1 MAKKSRGDNID
12 WNADEIIRKLQL
24 ESHAEG
30 GWYRQIW
37 LSELMIPQNALSA
50 AYDSDRNSASI
61 IYYLLKKGERSAW
74 HRLKSPE
81 TWMWLAGGRLTLTLG
96 GTASR
101 PKAQETFLLGSYSDK
116 DADTHLTI
124 PANVWQTAEMDHGD
138 FVLISCIMS
147 PAFVPEDW
155 ELA

>member
-1 MAKKSRGDNID
+1 MSP
-12 WNADEIIRKLQL
+12 
-24 ESHAEG
+24 HAEG

-37 LSELMIPQNALSA
+37 LSELMIPQNVLSA
-50 AYDSDRNSASI
+50 AYDAGRNSASI

-81 TWMWLAGGRLTLTLG
+81 TWMWLAGGRLRLTLG
-96 GTASR
+96 GTAPR
-101 PKAQETFLLGSYSDK
+101 PNAQGTFLLGSYSDK

-124 PANVWQTAEMDHGD
+124 AANVWQTAEMDCGD
-138 FVLISCIMS
+138 FVLVSCIMS